1 MKRKANGHILALLW
15 ALCCICCAFA
25 GECSAL
31 EGDGEAAWHT
41 PGLYANLTIDD
52 PWLTEPYG
60 HLSYLGLLNEMERAN
75 FHTTVAFIPWNY
87 DRCEDDVAA
96 LFREHPDRF
105 SVCIH
110 GNNHDHRE
118 FYKYKT
124 NLRDPWPAKPLRVQE
139 ENIVQAVARMERFS
153 KLTGVGYDRV
163 MVFPHAI
170 APAKTLGLLKKYG
183 FLSTVNAGNVPLGTE
198 LPGELG
204 SKSHFE
210 PLLFDNFVS
219 LDRWSAGYISK
230 DDIVKAISLGKPLLF
245 YVHHEFFENGIDAFN
260 SIAEMVNSIEPRV
273 QWKSL
278 GYISRHLYLQKK
290 RDDSYYDVRSFS
302 RSIELENMQKRDLTY
317 FVRKEESFS
326 PPIRL
331 VTVDSKP
338 YSYKRSG
345 GDLSLTITIP
355 AGESRVID
363 IEYEN
368 DLDLTT
374 VDISKNDPR
383 VNRLRKL
390 SDFRDMTL
398 SKSVLGRAVV
408 YLYYETDLYKLGLK
422 RLAVAC
428 LVLITAT
435 GVGGWYLL
443 RYIRRHRVRL
453 YEIDGQVEG

>member
-1 MKRKANGHILALLW
+1 M
-15 ALCCICCAFA
+15 
-25 GECSAL
+25 
-31 EGDGEAAWHT
+31 
-41 PGLYANLTIDD
+41 
-52 PWLTEPYG
+52 
-60 HLSYLGLLNEMERAN
+60 
-75 FHTTVAFIPWNY
+75 
-87 DRCEDDVAA
+87 
-96 LFREHPDRF
+96 
-105 SVCIH
+105 
-110 GNNHDHRE
+110 
-118 FYKYKT
+118 
-124 NLRDPWPAKPLRVQE
+124 
-139 ENIVQAVARMERFS
+139 QAVARMERFS
-153 KLTGVGYDRV
+153 KLTGVDYDMV

-198 LPGELG
+198 LPGEFG

-219 LDRWSAGYISK
+219 LDRWSAGHVSK
-230 DDIVKAISLGKPLLF
+230 DDIVDAISLGKPLLF

-317 FVRKEESFS
+317 FVRKEEPFS

-331 VTVDSKP
+331 VTVDGEP
-338 YSYKRSG
+338 YPYERS
-345 GDLSLTITIP
+345 DSELSLTISIP
-355 AGESRVID
+355 TGELRLID

-368 DLDLTT
+368 DLD
-374 VDISKNDPR
+374 VASIDISKDDPR

-398 SKSVLGRAVV
+398 SKNVLGRAVV

-422 RLAVAC
+422 RLAITC
-428 LVLITAT
+428 LVLATAT
-435 GVGGWYLL
+435 GVGGLYLL
-443 RYIRRHRVRL
+443 RRIRRYRL
-453 YEIDGQVEG
+453 RCRETAG